1 MVKTPDM
8 NYNDPVLEKK
18 GFFSRLF
25 RRKKKDDPL
34 APVLQPYTRQEVAL
48 IEADRKKRAHEAFIA
63 KEAAKQAAAQQKVD
77 ANEELFE
84 EAQQFVDHDFKTPAH
99 LNPTST
105 PSARTVTPREIEQ
118 AAVIAQ
124 QAIPTV
130 AAPTKIQ
137 KFISAALMAVAFMV
151 GMVGVNIV
159 YNQLPTYP
167 MVTVGIVA
175 IAVSAGI
182 VTSMAR

>member
-18 GFFSRLF
+18 GIFSRLF
-25 RRKKKDDPL
+25 RRKRKDDPL
-34 APVLQPYTRQEVAL
+34 TPTLQPYTRQEIAL
-48 IEADRKKRAHEAFIA
+48 IEADRKRRAHEDFLV
-63 KEAAKQAAAQQKVD
+63 KQAARQKAAAQQD

-84 EAQQFVDHDFKTPAH
+84 EAQQFVNNDLKTPAH
-99 LNPTST
+99 LVQPTPT
-105 PSARTVTPREIEQ
+105 PSARTVTHTEIEQ

-124 QAIPTV
+124 QSIPVV
-130 AAPTKIQ
+130 AAPTKMQ
-137 KFISAALMAVAFMV
+137 KFINAALMAVAFLV